1 MQSATRKL
9 NASEKLFYIE
19 NQWTNI
25 PLSPSDRMPSK
36 ATKIQQGI
44 SEKDLFI
51 GTLIREAR
59 IKNKNNSISE
69 IPLDYIILIDNILS
83 KIANNYLPG
92 DNKWIAFGQWL
103 GMKSPL
109 KEEMLYVIL
118 KVLRTTIQLTLS
130 IQILI
135 H

>member
-1 MQSATRKL
+1 
-9 NASEKLFYIE
+9 
-19 NQWTNI
+19 
-25 PLSPSDRMPSK
+25 MPSK

-83 KIANNYLPG
+83 KIANNYLTG
-92 DNKWIAFGQWL
+92 DNK
-103 GMKSPL
+103 
-109 KEEMLYVIL
+109 
-118 KVLRTTIQLTLS
+118 
-130 IQILI
+130 
-135 H
+135 